1 MLFGNAAE
9 RPQRV
14 LQPFGQRDEAFAAE
28 HDMSVFE
35 ARERQAEVIEP
46 AVEVL
51 AGDGDAEIGHFG
63 EVRQSHPARRMLLAE
78 DHLPVRPVHR
88 LPTPD
93 AAFQCPPRSGAQVR
107 MPAAEFLEDGDRPQ
121 AGRIFQQRD
130 DFTVPDLGQGIG
142 PTPFPA
148 RLLLAGKSGVFFKAI
163 GGGRAEAGLRAG
175 NRRRM
180 LATRV
185 HE

>member
-1 MLFGNAAE
+1 
-9 RPQRV
+9 
-14 LQPFGQRDEAFAAE
+14 
-28 HDMSVFE
+28 
-35 ARERQAEVIEP
+35 
-46 AVEVL
+46 
-51 AGDGDAEIGHFG
+51 
-63 EVRQSHPARRMLLAE
+63 
-78 DHLPVRPVHR
+78 
-88 LPTPD
+88 
-93 AAFQCPPRSGAQVR
+93 

-142 PTPFPA
+142 PAPFPA

-163 GGGRAEAGLRAG
+163 GGGRAETGLRPG
-175 NRRRM
+175 NRQRM

>member
-1 MLFGNAAE
+1 MVTPRSATSVKSDSPI
-9 RPQRV
+9 RPGGCSWRKITSRSS
-14 LQPFGQRDEAFAAE
+14 PFT
-28 HDMSVFE
+28 
-35 ARERQAEVIEP
+35 ARHA
-46 AVEVL
+46 
-51 AGDGDAEIGHFG
+51 
-63 EVRQSHPARRMLLAE
+63 RMLQ
-78 DHLPVRPVHR
+78 RP
-88 LPTPD
+88 P
-93 AAFQCPPRSGAQVR
+93 CPGAQVG

-142 PTPFPA
+142 AAAFPT